1 MLQLQQAGP
10 GRRVLLHV
18 APKGCRDEQA
28 QPSQLLHIAHQV
40 THIFFDACLDVLVGR
55 EECGLLEHA
64 ICKVL
69 GGLAVGPRN
78 ILGGGAEDVLAKVGE
93 EEAKVGRVGG
103 DGVSCPVLLVI
114 LGTRTLFALLQV
126 VEVNLDLLKVEDGVL
141 RDCTLFFL
149 QNTLD
154 T

>member
-1 MLQLQQAGP
+1 
-10 GRRVLLHV
+10 
-18 APKGCRDEQA
+18 
-28 QPSQLLHIAHQV
+28 
-40 THIFFDACLDVLVGR
+40 
-55 EECGLLEHA
+55 
-64 ICKVL
+64 
-69 GGLAVGPRN
+69 VGPRN

-103 DGVSCPVLLVI
+103 DGVGCPVLLVI
-114 LGTRTLFALLQV
+114 LGTGTLFALLQV